1 MTAIAQWQEDN
12 GTATGSPAKG
22 ATRNNTNNVNWKSVD
37 DTTTSPANATI
48 LAGTNSYPKYTFVK
62 FTGTFNQLSMGRFA
76 HAGGSVSPNTKLV
89 GLVTSTYTT
98 PTRGALAGAK
108 DLSNPVSLDNGEPVK
123 FAPAGP
129 EGTAVGDRLTMAG
142 YTQYMVTQLQTTGSA
157 QPGDTPELTLAFR
170 WNEN

>member
-12 GTATGSPAKG
+12 GVATGSPARG
-22 ATRNNTNNVNWKSVD
+22 TARNNTNNVNWKSVD

-62 FTGTFNQLSMGRFA
+62 FTGTFNQLSMGKFA
-76 HAGGSVSPNTKLV
+76 HADGSVSPNTKLV
-89 GLVTSTYTT
+89 GLVTSTYAT

-108 DLSNPVSLDNGEPVK
+108 DLSNPVSLDKGETVK
-123 FAPAGP
+123 FAVAGP
-129 EGTAVGDRLTMAG
+129 ESTAVVDRLTTAG